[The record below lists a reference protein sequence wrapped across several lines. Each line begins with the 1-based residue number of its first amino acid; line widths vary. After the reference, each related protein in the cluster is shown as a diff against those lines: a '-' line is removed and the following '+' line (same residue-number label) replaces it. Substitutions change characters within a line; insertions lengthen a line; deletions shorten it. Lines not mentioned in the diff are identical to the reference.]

1 MDKSSKEV
9 EVKMAD
15 YLDPN
20 LAHLPD
26 PGKIIRISC
35 KQCLTVSTPG
45 KGEALWW
52 LSSCRSR
59 HLGSEFLHQILAL
72 QVPHLDG
79 RASCRAQPVPVGGEG
94 EGVDG
99 VSVVEGV
106 QMLAVV
112 EVPQHGLS
120 VLAT

>member
-1 MDKSSKEV
+1 MVGPVAEHSQYLHEEHSVSKV
-9 EVKMAD
+9 NQSVQ
-15 YLDPN
+15 L
-20 LAHLPD
+20 
-26 PGKIIRISC
+26 
-35 KQCLTVSTPG
+35 
-45 KGEALWW
+45 
-52 LSSCRSR
+52 
-59 HLGSEFLHQILAL
+59 
-72 QVPHLDG
+72 
-79 RASCRAQPVPVGGEG
+79 PVGGEG